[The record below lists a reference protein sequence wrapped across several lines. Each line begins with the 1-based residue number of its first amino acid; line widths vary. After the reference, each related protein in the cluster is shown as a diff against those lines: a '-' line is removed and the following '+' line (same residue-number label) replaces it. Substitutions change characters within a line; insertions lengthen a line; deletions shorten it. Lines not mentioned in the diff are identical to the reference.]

1 LPQTLAEFISR
12 NGSRR
17 EPVFVFD
24 PARRRIAWGNRAACT
39 FFGAASAL
47 ELIERSFSRSDAL
60 TLAVQEISGRLR
72 RDGVVS
78 ETLHFAPID
87 SPRDCAADIE
97 QVMAD
102 GGRVLLGIA
111 MLAADETGG
120 ETRRL
125 AQGFVEAPVPMAL
138 FQSDGGL
145 AAANGEAQA
154 LGLDA
159 PLANLLGSSY
169 AADAFV
175 QSVMA
180 QGGLSRVHMIESASG
195 ALSMRL
201 DAVRIADA
209 AAPRA
214 LVLVTFTDISDRAY
228 LEAPVPQAAPTA
240 SAPQDA
246 PQAAPPPAP
255 VDMLPAFRTLLAA
268 MPDGA
273 LLVDLE
279 GMVRAWNLQAN
290 TLLGGALA
298 ENMSFV
304 ALAPASLRDDLSE
317 YLQTQRSG
325 ARGGL
330 SRLLEDGRETMI
342 SDGKHERPV
351 RLYVAP
357 APGGVL
363 VTLKDLSSA
372 KAAEAQLTQARAAAE
387 SANDAKSDFLAR
399 IGHELRTPLN
409 AVIGFAEIMEQQ
421 RLGPIG
427 TARYAEYARDIR
439 ESGQLLLSLIN
450 DLLDLSKVEAGRI
463 ELDPDSI
470 ALAPLIAS
478 CVSIMAP
485 QAEKA
490 GIGIASAVAE
500 KLPDVVADARSLKQI
515 LLNLLSNA
523 IKYNRKGGKVIVSAA
538 MAKDGSLALSVSD
551 DGPGMSADDL
561 KRALEP
567 YQRAKGASRA
577 KEGTGLGLPLARA
590 LIEANKAQFMI
601 ETAPGKG
608 TIVRMVFPN
617 ALVLAE

>member
-1 LPQTLAEFISR
+1 
-12 NGSRR
+12 
-17 EPVFVFD
+17 
-24 PARRRIAWGNRAACT
+24 
-39 FFGAASAL
+39 
-47 ELIERSFSRSDAL
+47 
-60 TLAVQEISGRLR
+60 
-72 RDGVVS
+72 
-78 ETLHFAPID
+78 
-87 SPRDCAADIE
+87 IE

-111 MLAADETGG
+111 ILAADETGG

-125 AQGFVEAPVPMAL
+125 AQGFVEAPVPMTF

-240 SAPQDA
+240 SAPQ
-246 PQAAPPPAP
+246 AAPPPAP

-325 ARGGL
+325 AKGGL
-330 SRLLEDGRETMI
+330 SRLLEDGRETQI

-357 APGGVL
+357 APLGVL
-363 VTLKDLSSA
+363 VTLKDLTAA

-490 GIGIASAVAE
+490 GIAIASAVAE

-538 MAKDGSLALSVSD
+538 MAKDGSLELSVSD

>member
-1 LPQTLAEFISR
+1 MPLSLTQFIDH

-17 EPVFVFD
+17 EPVFAFD
-24 PARRRIAWGNRAACT
+24 PMRRRIAWGNLAACA
-39 FFGAASAL
+39 FFGAASQL
-47 ELIERSFSRSDAL
+47 ELIERTFPRGDSLS
-60 TLAVQEISGRLR
+60 LAAQEIASRLR

-78 ETLHFAPID
+78 ETLHITPAD
-87 SPRDCAADIE
+87 APRDCVADIE
-97 QVMAD
+97 QVIAD
-102 GGRVLLGIA
+102 GGRVLLGIVI
-111 MLAADETGG
+111 LAADETGG
-120 ETRRL
+120 EMRRL
-125 AQGFVEAPVPMAL
+125 AQGFLEAATPMAM
-138 FQSDGGL
+138 FASDGAL
-145 AAANGEAQA
+145 VAANEEARA
-154 LGLDA
+154 LLLDA
-159 PLANLLGSSY
+159 PLPTLLGSAY
-169 AADAFV
+169 EAEALV
-175 QSVMA
+175 QAVMA
-180 QGGLSRVHMIESASG
+180 QGGASRVLAIAGDNG

-201 DAVRIADA
+201 DGVRIADRA
-209 AAPRA
+209 SPRA
-214 LVLVTFTDISDRAY
+214 LVLVSFTDISDRAH
-228 LEAPVPQAAPTA
+228 LTPAPTKAAEISLPLAPSPPQADP
-240 SAPQDA
+240 
-246 PQAAPPPAP
+246 
-255 VDMLPAFRTLLAA
+255 LPALKVLLSA

-279 GMVRAWNLQAN
+279 GMVRAWNAQAS
-290 TLLGGALA
+290 TLLGGALS
-298 ENMSFV
+298 EGMSFV
-304 ALAPASLRDDLSE
+304 ALAPASLRDDLAE
-317 YLQTQRSG
+317 YLQTQRNG

-330 SRLLEDGRETMI
+330 SRLLEDGREAQI

-351 RLYVAP
+351 RLFVAP
-357 APGGVL
+357 AQGGVL
-363 VTLKDLSSA
+363 VTLKDLSAA
-372 KAAEAQLTQARAAAE
+372 KAAEAQLTQARSAAE

-463 ELDPDSI
+463 ELDPDSVD
-470 ALAPLIAS
+470 LEPLITS
-478 CVSIMAP
+478 CLSIMAP

-490 GIGIASAVAE
+490 GIAMAGAIQP
-500 KLPDVVADARSLKQI
+500 KLPAVVADERSLKQI

-523 IKYNRKGGKVIVSAA
+523 IKYNRKGGKVMVGASL
-538 MAKDGSLALSVSD
+538 AKDGSLSLSVSD

-561 KRALEP
+561 TRALEP

-590 LIEANKAQFMI
+590 LIEANKAQFAI

-608 TIVRMVFPN
+608 TRVRMVFPN